1 MTFTP
6 TRLVLGL
13 AAVIGLAACGSDGS
27 TEATTT
33 EPVPAAA
40 TAAPASPTGKVSA
53 NDATEDELI
62 AVMEAA
68 GIDNAAKWADEIIEY
83 RPYAADDTS
92 LETLSGELAK
102 YNASPETIDQILAL
116 LEL

>member
-1 MTFTP
+1 MTCSP
-6 TRLVLGL
+6 TRLALSL
-13 AAVIGLAACGSDGS
+13 AAIIGLAACGSDADTTAAP
-27 TEATTT
+27 TETAAT
-33 EPVPAAA
+33 AA
-40 TAAPASPTGKVSA
+40 TAAPAAAAGKVSA
-53 NDATEDELI
+53 NDATEDELV

-92 LETLSGELAK
+92 LETLRGELAK

-116 LEL
+116 LAL